1 MPAFE
6 LGSPVLFNPKADPDD
21 FAFFALI
28 TPADRLEGEVWEV
41 VRTLPP
47 ENGVRQYQIR
57 SREDG
62 RERHASEPQLRPAL

>member
-6 LGSPVLFNPKADPDD
+6 LGSTVLFNPKAGLDD
-21 FAFFALI
+21 FAFFTLI
-28 TPADRLEGEVWEV
+28 TPADRTEGEVWEV

-47 ENGVRQYQIR
+47 EKGIRQYQIKAR
-57 SREDG
+57 QDG